1 MVIDLRCSYC
11 SNKITVRNDLQQM
24 DGELKIRCPCCKNIL
39 KVRVFPDGTYGEVD
53 HEMGEIK
60 EA

>member
-1 MVIDLRCSYC
+1 MEIVLKCSYC
-11 SNKITVRNDLQQM
+11 SSRITVRDVQPM
-24 DGELKIRCPCCKNIL
+24 DGELKIRCPGCKNIL
-39 KVRVFPDGTYGEVD
+39 IVRVFPDGTYGEVV